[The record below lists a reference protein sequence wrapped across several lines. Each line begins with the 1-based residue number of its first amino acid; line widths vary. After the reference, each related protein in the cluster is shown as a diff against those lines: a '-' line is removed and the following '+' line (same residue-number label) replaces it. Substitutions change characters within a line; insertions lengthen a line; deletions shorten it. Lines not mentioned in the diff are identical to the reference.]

1 MNESEEK
8 LIKDLDD
15 KRMEFQ
21 TREKTI
27 ENLKDKISFYESFIP
42 KFFSANGE
50 AEGIRMM
57 YEKVEGFDGGKLT
70 CVDLSHSGCVYKEYL
85 EGMQSFIYEIASSS
99 TDITEEV
106 LESFKEKMQVAKNN
120 DSVFIESLF
129 NGTPDINPMEEMVL
143 TEAVQ
148 NVEYLI
154 DFIPQMKTIKESCE
168 KSSGLLGFI
177 PAEESVRHTLVDEG
191 LKMMYESVANYCSGM
206 VKAVLT
212 DYININTIL
221 NPVVTP
227 ERNYELF

>member
-27 ENLKDKISFYESFIP
+27 ENLKDEISFYESFIP

-85 EGMQSFIYEIASSS
+85 EGMQNFIREIASSS

-168 KSSGLLGFI
+168 KSSGLLGSI
-177 PAEESVRHTLVDEG
+177 PVEESVRHTLVDEG

-212 DYININTIL
+212 DYSNINTIL
-221 NPVVTP
+221 NPVVTQ
-227 ERNYELF
+227 ERNYKLF